1 MWVKLYGSWFFKRSF
16 WNCSKNT
23 QQGHRLVSPSH
34 TLGCSVNCCWLTPRL
49 PDWSLSFPLVPSC
62 IHSAEQPER
71 YWKRRFILP
80 FPTLGS
86 SLHTWTCSA
95 SPCLAS
101 LALPNWVSGSPH
113 MLLLSHS
120 WYSSHTGLALLC
132 TCQASFLLSVFAHA
146 VSSSGMFLGLTTHHI
161 QVSALGCGH
170 PWPHDLK

>member
-1 MWVKLYGSWFFKRSF
+1 MWVKLYGSWFLKRSF

-113 MLLLSHS
+113 MLCFLTHGTQAT
-120 WYSSHTGLALLC
+120 WVLLC
-132 TCQASFLLSVFAHA
+132 CAHA
-146 VSSSGMFLGLTTHHI
+146 KQVSFSVCLHMQCPLLECSWDLLLTTFRSLLLVAAIPDHMT
-161 QVSALGCGH
+161 
-170 PWPHDLK
+170 